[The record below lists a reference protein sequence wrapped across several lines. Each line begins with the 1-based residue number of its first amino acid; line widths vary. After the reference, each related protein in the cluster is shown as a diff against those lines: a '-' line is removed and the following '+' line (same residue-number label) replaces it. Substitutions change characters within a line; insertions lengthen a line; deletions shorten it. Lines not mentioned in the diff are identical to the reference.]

1 MRRIAL
7 HPLAFAWISSGC
19 FVAGSDDGV
28 ADSSTGDE
36 IGTAAESSES
46 GTGTDTDPTT
56 DATTDA
62 TTEETGEPQP
72 EPGDLAWSLE
82 LGAIVPTGATANSQ
96 GKIVVAG
103 NLLETT
109 DLALASGPLELQGG
123 SDIALLL
130 LDATNALA
138 AGKRVGGSGAE
149 YVTGYALAPNDHV
162 VLAAMYDGMPD
173 FGSGTLPA
181 PAMGAGLHGALLEV
195 VDTNVATSVPLI
207 GTSVAVRGVD
217 VNGSGNTIASGEYQN
232 ALDVAGHQIMSTGG
246 SDGFYLRIDPQGA
259 GVADLVTF
267 GGPGPDSGI
276 AALFDGLGGI
286 YLVGQFSESVALGPG
301 NLVAAGARDMLVAR
315 AATNGTVM
323 WAKRLGGSGI
333 DSAWSAKVDG
343 DGSIVLVGSF
353 ESELDYDG
361 SPIAS
366 SGGASDAFVMRIAA
380 DGGLEWSVTM
390 PGIGAAAARCVGI
403 AANGDID
410 VGGEVFGAVDL
421 GGGNTQGKGQLD
433 AFVAR
438 YDSSG
443 TFIVGS
449 VFGSPADDRVT
460 SLGYDG
466 EGRVVIGL
474 GHNGPIDLDSNTQL
488 PAMGMPRG
496 ALIAYW

>member
-46 GTGTDTDPTT
+46 GTGTGTDTDP
-56 DATTDA
+56 TTDA

-82 LGAIVPTGATANSQ
+82 LGAIVPIGATANSQ

-109 DLALASGPLELQGG
+109 DLALASGPLEVQGG
-123 SDIALLL
+123 SDIALLQ

-138 AGKRVGGSGAE
+138 AGTRVGGSGAE
-149 YVTGYALAPNDHV
+149 YANAYALAPNDHV
-162 VLAAMYDGMPD
+162 VLGGIYEGMPD

-181 PAMGAGLHGALLEV
+181 PSMGEGFNGVLLEV
-195 VDTNVATSVPLI
+195 VDTSVTNSVPVI
-207 GTSVAVRGVD
+207 GSGVFVRGID
-217 VNGSGNTIASGEYQN
+217 VNGSGNTIATGEYQA
-232 ALDVAGHQIMSTGG
+232 ALDVVGHQIMSAGG

-259 GVADLVTF
+259 GVTDLVSL
-267 GGPGPDSGI
+267 GGVGPDAGSL
-276 AALFDGLGGI
+276 ALFDGLGGI
-286 YLVGQFSESVALGPG
+286 YLIGQFSESVALGPA
-301 NLVAAGARDMLVAR
+301 NLVAAGARDVFVAR
-315 AATNGTVM
+315 AATNGNVM
-323 WAKRLGGSGI
+323 WVKRLGGSGA
-333 DSAWSAKVDG
+333 DSAWSGQVDD
-343 DGSIVLVGSF
+343 DGSLVLVGSF
-353 ESELDYDG
+353 ENELDYDG

-380 DGGLEWSVTM
+380 DAGLEWSVTM
-390 PGIGAAAARCVGI
+390 PGIGASNPRCVGI
-403 AANGDID
+403 AGNGDID
-410 VGGEVFGAVDL
+410 IGGEVFGAVDL
-421 GGGNTQGKGQLD
+421 GGGSMQGKGELD

-474 GHNGPIDLDSNTQL
+474 GHNGPIDLDTNTQL

>member
-28 ADSSTGDE
+28 ADSSTGEE

-46 GTGTDTDPTT
+46 GTSGTSTDTDP
-56 DATTDA
+56 TTDA

-96 GKIVVAG
+96 GKITVAG

-109 DLALASGPLELQGG
+109 DLALASGPLEVQGG
-123 SDIALLL
+123 SDIALLQ

-138 AGKRVGGSGAE
+138 AGTRAGGSGAE
-149 YVTGYALAPNDHV
+149 YANTYALAPNDHV
-162 VLAAMYDGMPD
+162 VLGGIYEGMPD

-181 PAMGAGLHGALLEV
+181 PSMGAGFNGVLLEV
-195 VDTNVATSVPLI
+195 VGTSVTNSVPLI
-207 GTSVAVRGVD
+207 GSGVVVRGID
-217 VNGSGNTIASGEYQN
+217 VNGSGNTIATGEYQA
-232 ALDVAGHQIMSTGG
+232 ALDVVGHQIMSAGG

-259 GVADLVTF
+259 GVTDLVSL
-267 GGPGPDSGI
+267 GGVGPDAGSL
-276 AALFDGLGGI
+276 ALFDGLGGI
-286 YLVGQFSESVALGPG
+286 YLVGQFSESVALGPA
-301 NLVAAGARDMLVAR
+301 NLVAAGARDVFVAR
-315 AATNGTVM
+315 AATNGNVM
-323 WAKRLGGSGI
+323 WVKRLGGSGA
-333 DSAWSAKVDG
+333 DSAWSGQVDD
-343 DGSIVLVGSF
+343 DGSLVLVGSF
-353 ESELDYDG
+353 ENELDYDG

-366 SGGASDAFVMRIAA
+366 SGGASDAYLLRIAA
-380 DGGLEWSVTM
+380 DGQLEWSVTL
-390 PGIGAAAARCVGI
+390 PGPGASIARCVGI

-421 GGGNTQGKGQLD
+421 GGGNTQGEGQLD
-433 AFVAR
+433 ALVAR
-438 YDSSG
+438 FDSSG

-449 VFGSPADDRVT
+449 VFGSSNDDRIT

-466 EGRVVIGL
+466 EGRVVMGL
-474 GHNGPIDLDSNTQL
+474 SHNGDVQLDADTLL
-488 PAMGMPRG
+488 PAPGMPRG